1 MMTTTWNL
9 LITKH
14 SKGACPSNLAAPSVE
29 AVLPLNFDIIP
40 VLRSFSK
47 LTGAGPTGL
56 RMQHLIDAAEVPLSC
71 SIHQSLKAVVNILA
85 AGGAPPMLSSFLAG
99 GNLTALVKSKQG
111 CASDICLLYWEK
123 PSIVPWLVDVVLG
136 CGLLHLMLLQLT
148 LLLFVLPALDPFLAC
163 ISPQQLESLTPPL
176 HHLRCGISCGIS
188 WEPSTKAC
196 QKWGFV
202 QVRQPSLERP
212 GSTRLMMTNV

>member
-1 MMTTTWNL
+1 MKPQRPELHVPALWPSTT
-9 LITKH
+9 H
-14 SKGACPSNLAAPSVE
+14 G
-29 AVLPLNFDIIP
+29 
-40 VLRSFSK
+40 
-47 LTGAGPTGL
+47 
-56 RMQHLIDAAEVPLSC
+56 
-71 SIHQSLKAVVNILA
+71 SIHQSLKAVVIILA
-85 AGGAPPMLSSFLAG
+85 AGGAPLMLSSFLAG

-123 PSIVPWLVDVVLG
+123 PSIVPSLVEVVLG

-148 LLLFVLPALDPFLAC
+148 LLPFVLPALDPFLAC
-163 ISPQQLESLTPPL
+163 IFSQQLESLTPPL
-176 HHLRCGISCGIS
+176 HHQMRYQLRYQLK
-188 WEPSTKAC
+188 PSTKAC